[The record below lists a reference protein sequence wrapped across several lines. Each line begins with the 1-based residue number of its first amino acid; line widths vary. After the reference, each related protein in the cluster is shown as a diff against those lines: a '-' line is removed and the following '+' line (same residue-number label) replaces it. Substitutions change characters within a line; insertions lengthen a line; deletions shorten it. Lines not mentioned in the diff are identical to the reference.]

1 MAPAAPSAP
10 ASDGPDSLRAKN
22 EAARLD
28 VLHSYKIL
36 DTATEDDFDHI
47 TSLAALVC
55 NAPIALI
62 SLVDEDRLWFKSAYG
77 ILVKDIPRRSA
88 FCSHAILDPEL
99 PLIIEDARVDPRV
112 KECHLVVGE
121 PFVRFYAGFPLI
133 VDEGHVI
140 GTLCILDR
148 ETRALTPS
156 QMEAL
161 YHLGRQVIRLLELR
175 KAYFRLNGI
184 ERMRSD
190 LSNMIVHDL
199 RSPLAAASMFLDS
212 FMLASAQVV
221 PEELRDDIS
230 KSMEILGSLT
240 EMVSSIIDVARL
252 EEEQMPIHRLP
263 SDMNAIAR
271 AAIDLVKGPEAEVR
285 LSGDGLTH
293 AACDAPLLTRVIGNL
308 VSNAM
313 KHSQGSQVEVHV
325 STSDGQAI
333 VTVTD
338 HGPGIPPERHLR
350 IFQKFGSVQGDPK
363 NRAYSTGLG
372 LPFCKMVIDAHG
384 GTIGLTAAPGGGSR
398 FWFTVPL
405 KAADPSRLLVNI
417 GGPANRSCGL
427 PRTSAAPHLPNT
439 DSVLPASS
447 Q

>member
-1 MAPAAPSAP
+1 MSTAGPSSAASEALKL
-10 ASDGPDSLRAKN
+10 LRAAN
-22 EAARLD
+22 EGARLD
-28 VLHSYKIL
+28 VLHSYQIL

-55 NAPIALI
+55 DAPIALI
-62 SLVDEDRLWFKSAYG
+62 SLVDEHRLWFKSAYG
-77 ILVKDIPRRSA
+77 IQVRDIPRRSA
-88 FCSHAILDPEL
+88 FCSHAILQPDL
-99 PLIIEDARVDPRV
+99 PLIIEDARNDPRV
-112 KECHLVVGE
+112 NDCNLVVGE

-148 ETRALTPS
+148 ESRILTSS
-156 QMEAL
+156 QMESL
-161 YHLGRQVIRLLELR
+161 RHLGRQVIRLLELR
-175 KAYFRLNGI
+175 KAYFRLNGV

-199 RSPLAAASMFLDS
+199 RSPLIAASMYLISFLRDS
-212 FMLASAQVV
+212 AGLVS
-221 PEELRDDIS
+221 EELREDVSRTKD
-230 KSMEILGSLT
+230 ILGKLS
-240 EMVSSIIDVARL
+240 EMICSILDVARL
-252 EEEQMPIHRLP
+252 EEEKMPIERIP
-263 SDMNAIAR
+263 SDVLSIAR
-271 AAIDLVKGPEAEVR
+271 AAIERVKGPDAKVS
-285 LSGDGLTH
+285 LSGDGSTR
-293 AACDAPLLTRVIGNL
+293 AACDPSLITRVIGNL

-313 KHSQGSQVEVHV
+313 RYSRGSGVEVHV
-325 STSDGQAI
+325 ANSAEHAM

-338 HGPGIPPERHLR
+338 HGPGIPAERHQR

-384 GTIGLTAAPGGGSR
+384 GTIGLKDATGGGSH
-398 FWFTVPL
+398 FWFTIPL
-405 KAADPSRLLVNI
+405 TASEPPHLASSAAADRPDIQMPS
-417 GGPANRSCGL
+417 SQ
-427 PRTSAAPHLPNT
+427 APHLPNT

>member
-1 MAPAAPSAP
+1 MSTVPAPPSA
-10 ASDGPDSLRAKN
+10 SDTPDLLRPKN
-22 EAARLD
+22 EDARLE

-55 NAPIALI
+55 TAPIALI
-62 SLVDEDRLWFKSAYG
+62 SLVDEHRLWFKSAYG
-77 ILVKDIPRRSA
+77 IQVKDIPRRSA
-88 FCSHAILDPEL
+88 FCSHAILHPEL
-99 PLIIEDARVDPRV
+99 PLIIEDARNDPRV
-112 KECHLVVGE
+112 NDCNLVVGE

-148 ETRALTPS
+148 ETRTMTPS

-161 YHLGRQVIRLLELR
+161 HHLGRQVIRLLELR

-184 ERMRSD
+184 EQLRKD

-199 RSPLAAASMFLDS
+199 RSPIAAAT
-212 FMLASAQVV
+212 MLLESYMLHSDGKVT
-221 PEELRDDIS
+221 EDLRKDVS
-230 KSMEILGSLT
+230 KSKDILGILT
-240 EMVSSIIDVARL
+240 EMVSAIVDVARL
-252 EEEQMPIHRLP
+252 EEEKMPIDRTP
-263 SDMNAIAR
+263 SDLMAIAR
-271 AAIDLVKGPEAEVR
+271 SAIDLVKGPHATVA
-285 LSGDGLTH
+285 LSGDGSTN

-308 VSNAM
+308 LSNAI
-313 KHSQGSQVEVHV
+313 KHSHGSEVEVHV
-325 STSDGQAI
+325 SMAHGQAT

-338 HGPGIPPERHLR
+338 HGPGIPTERHQR

-384 GTIGLTAAPGGGSR
+384 GAIGLDDAPGGGSR

-405 KAADPSRLLVNI
+405 R
-417 GGPANRSCGL
+417 
-427 PRTSAAPHLPNT
+427 
-439 DSVLPASS
+439 ASES
-447 Q
+447 HEQP

>member
-1 MAPAAPSAP
+1 MSTAVP
-10 ASDGPDSLRAKN
+10 ASAAAEALKLLRAAN
-22 EAARLD
+22 EGARLD

-77 ILVKDIPRRSA
+77 IQERDIPRRSA
-88 FCSHAILDPEL
+88 FCSHAILQPDL
-99 PLIIEDARVDPRV
+99 PLIIEDARKDPRV
-112 KECHLVVGE
+112 NDCHLVVGE

-148 ETRALTPS
+148 ESRGLNSS

-161 YHLGRQVIRLLELR
+161 RHLARQVIRLLELR

-184 ERMRSD
+184 ERLRND

-199 RSPLAAASMFLDS
+199 RSPLIAASMYLVSFLRDS
-212 FMLASAQVV
+212 AGVV
-221 PEELRDDIS
+221 SEELRGDVS
-230 KSMEILGSLT
+230 KTKGILEKLS
-240 EMVSSIIDVARL
+240 EMICSIVDLARL
-252 EEEQMPIHRLP
+252 EEEKMPIERTP
-263 SDMNAIAR
+263 SDLLAIAQSAIERVKGPDAQVSLSGDASAR
-271 AAIDLVKGPEAEVR
+271 AA
-285 LSGDGLTH
+285 
-293 AACDAPLLTRVIGNL
+293 CDSSLITRVIGNL

-313 KHSQGSQVEVHV
+313 KHSRGSKVEVHV
-325 STSDGQAI
+325 TNSDEHAK

-338 HGPGIPPERHLR
+338 HGPGIPAERHQR
-350 IFQKFGSVQGDPK
+350 IFQKYGSVQGDPR

-384 GTIGLTAAPGGGSR
+384 GTIGLRDAPGGGSH
-398 FWFTVPL
+398 FWFTIPL
-405 KAADPSRLLVNI
+405 RPSES
-417 GGPANRSCGL
+417 PQ
-427 PRTSAAPHLPNT
+427 HLSNVVVSRGEVQRESSHAIPPPNT
-439 DSVLPASS
+439 DSVLPAST